1 MKENYVEKAVG
12 IFVIIGI
19 LCVGYLTIKLG
30 KMEVFGDDSYE
41 LNAQF
46 ESISGL
52 KAGAN
57 VEMAGVLV
65 GKVDRISLDEET
77 KMAKVKFK
85 IKNDVHLR
93 DDVIASVSTAGLIG
107 DKYINLSPG
116 GSDRVLKPGDTITE
130 TESAVNLEAL
140 ISKYVFGGME

>member
-85 IKNDVHLR
+85 IKNDVRLR

-140 ISKYVFGGME
+140 ISKYVFGGMD